1 MCVWLSFCF
10 IMGGGGG
17 CSQLKMF
24 VKGSWL
30 GWGGGGG
37 VIRIL
42 CI

>member
-1 MCVWLSFCF
+1 MCGFVFLLRGW
-10 IMGGGGG
+10 GGGGG
-17 CSQLKMF
+17 SQLKFF

-30 GWGGGGG
+30 GWGGG